1 LRVRCLRCVRAAWSG
16 SATFNSAYNKMLE
29 IKHECNAHFIRCG
42 IVLFENDLI
51 SPAKKPSICTYIIR
65 AALIAFWML

>member
-1 LRVRCLRCVRAAWSG
+1 
-16 SATFNSAYNKMLE
+16 MLE

-51 SPAKKPSICTYIIR
+51 SPAKKNSICTYIIR